1 MDAPDPGVVELHVV
15 SDSTGE
21 TAARLALALEAQ
33 FPEQSFAI
41 VRHPRAES
49 VADLQLAVE
58 RMKGRSAIAIY
69 TLVEPTLRALM
80 RTLCRRARLH
90 YCDVL
95 SQPLGAIAK
104 VSGRA
109 ARMMPQARPPLDEN
123 YFRRVAAIEFAVKND
138 DGLGR
143 GLAAAEVVLVGVS
156 RTSKTPLSIYL
167 GYLGWKATNLPLVK
181 GIEPPRELFEIDP
194 DRIVGLTID
203 ARRLAEIRAER
214 LQMMGGDRSYANLNA
229 IYEDLEHAA
238 GIHRRLGCP
247 VFDVSEHSIEEV
259 ALRIVRAVERR
270 TGGREPAAG

>member
-1 MDAPDPGVVELHVV
+1 MAAPAPGAVELHVL

-21 TAARLALALEAQ
+21 TASRLVLALEAQ
-33 FPEQSFAI
+33 FPEQEFVV

-58 RMKGRSAIAIY
+58 RMRGRSAVAIY
-69 TLVEPTLRALM
+69 TLVEPTLRAAM

-90 YCDVL
+90 YCDLL
-95 SQPLGAIAK
+95 SKPLQAVAK
-104 VSGRA
+104 VSGRPA
-109 ARMMPQARPPLDEN
+109 TMTPQARPPLDEN

-143 GLAAAEVVLVGVS
+143 GLASAEVVLLGVS

-167 GYLGWKATNLPLVK
+167 GYLGWKATNVPLVK
-181 GIEPPRELFEIDP
+181 GIEPPAALFELDP
-194 DRIVGLTID
+194 ARIVGLTID
-203 ARRLAEIRAER
+203 AGRLAEIRSER
-214 LQMMGGDRSYANLNA
+214 LQMMGGDRSYANLNR

-238 GIHRRLGCP
+238 AIHRRLGCP

-259 ALRIVRAVERR
+259 ALRIVRAVELRA
-270 TGGREPAAG
+270 GGREKRAR